1 MLFQSV
7 TMDFPLHFRYALKLF
22 KHVCA
27 LLLSFT
33 RLLHFCIAE
42 RVTEFTSVL
51 TVYCFLLKNVIKK
64 NDLKNRHQI
73 LNNFL
78 HVSRFVY

>member
-7 TMDFPLHFRYALKLF
+7 TMDFPPHFRYALKLF

-42 RVTEFTSVL
+42 PCYRVYVGIDCILFFVEKRYKEKRF
-51 TVYCFLLKNVIKK
+51 KK
-64 NDLKNRHQI
+64 
-73 LNNFL
+73 
-78 HVSRFVY
+78 